1 MTTRIIP
8 LGLIVAAIWLGAGC
22 ARPDWIQ
29 DTLVTVDVTGVW
41 VGTAQAAGAATIRL
55 ELEQQG
61 SKVKGTVHRLGAG
74 TAGPSGTGATTGPID
89 GTVAGDVFS
98 FRQTNGVLTG
108 EVTVAGDEMTGRV
121 TGSGT
126 SRISFQRIG
135 SSPRPSSQP

>member
-1 MTTRIIP
+1 MKTRIIP

-29 DTLVTVDVTGVW
+29 DTLVTVNVTGVW
-41 VGTAQAAGAATIRL
+41 VATAQAAGAATIRL

-61 SKVKGTVHRLGAG
+61 SKVKGHGAQARRG
-74 TAGPSGTGATTGPID
+74 NRRALGTGATTGPID